1 MIFKEINSSTIQGLI
16 ICKEPPI
23 SSPKKR
29 TNEIRIDGRDGS
41 IVEELGYEPYI
52 KTAEIGLTQNANIN
66 DVLAFFS
73 GSGNLILNCENDKF
87 YKASIYSQIDLEK
100 LIRYRTG
107 KVEFYCQPFKYKVND
122 NFETVINSVTNSG
135 NIYSKPIIRLEKQNS
150 STIDIT
156 INGIRFKYTFN
167 TNDTYVEID
176 CEEMEAKYEGLNRN
190 RKLEIGFEFPILK
203 VGANTITKHDGDS
216 TIKIKRKDRWL

>member
-1 MIFKEINSSTIQGLI
+1 MIFKGINSNTIQGLI

-29 TNEIRIDGRDGS
+29 IKEIVIDGRDGT

-52 KTAEIGLTQNANIN
+52 KPVEIGITQKANLN
-66 DVLAFFS
+66 DILSYFS
-73 GSGNLILNCENDKF
+73 GDGDLILNCENDKY
-87 YKASIYSQIDLEK
+87 YKASIYNQIDLEK

-107 KVEFYCQPFKYKVND
+107 KIEFYCQPFKYKVSD
-122 NFETVINSVTNSG
+122 DFVVVTNSVINSG
-135 NIYSKPIIRLEKQNS
+135 NIYSKPIIRLEKQNT

-156 INGIRFKYTFN
+156 INGVRFKYTFD

-176 CEEMEAKYEGLNRN
+176 CEEMEAKYEGINRN
-190 RKLEIGFEFPILK
+190 RKLEIGFEFPKLK
-203 VGANTITKHDGDS
+203 VGTNTITKNDGDS
-216 TIKIKRKDRWL
+216 IIKVKRKDRWL